1 MTPEEEIDIEIA
13 SSILNEYI
21 AKLAHRRAGIEKD
34 IIKAREVQMLL
45 TPEDARRIIG
55 LRNE

>member
-1 MTPEEEIDIEIA
+1 MTPEDEIDIEIA
-13 SSILNEYI
+13 RSMINEYI
-21 AKLAHRRAGIEKD
+21 AKLARRRVELEKD

-45 TPEDARRIIG
+45 TPEEARRIIG

>member
-1 MTPEEEIDIEIA
+1 MTPEDEIDVEIA
-13 SSILNEYI
+13 RSMINEYI
-21 AKLAHRRAGIEKD
+21 AKLARRRVELEKD

-45 TPEDARRIIG
+45 TPEEARRIIG

>member
-1 MTPEEEIDIEIA
+1 MTPEEEIDVEIA
-13 SSILNEYI
+13 RSMINEYI
-21 AKLAHRRAGIEKD
+21 AKLACRRAEIEKD